1 MAKATK
7 AKARRKSVPS
17 PSCQSQPDKRTAVST
32 RSRAARREAS
42 PGINLD
48 KSITSEKT
56 TKEPT
61 EYYSGAHDAGISKK
75 KKQKPLTRAQ
85 RMRKEKGLER
95 AEANMDVLH
104 TKKAKSFVR
113 ARRIDDRRVCIL
125 PQTQYYDTF

>member
-7 AKARRKSVPS
+7 AKARRKWKLLY
-17 PSCQSQPDKRTAVST
+17 SCHSQPNTTTAVST

-56 TKEPT
+56 TKESS
-61 EYYSGAHDAGISKK
+61 EFYSGAHDAGISKK

-95 AEANMDVLH
+95 AEANMDVFH
-104 TKKAKSFVR
+104 TKKQKSFVR
-113 ARRIDDRRVCIL
+113 AKRIDDRRVCTL
-125 PQTQYYDTF
+125 NHT